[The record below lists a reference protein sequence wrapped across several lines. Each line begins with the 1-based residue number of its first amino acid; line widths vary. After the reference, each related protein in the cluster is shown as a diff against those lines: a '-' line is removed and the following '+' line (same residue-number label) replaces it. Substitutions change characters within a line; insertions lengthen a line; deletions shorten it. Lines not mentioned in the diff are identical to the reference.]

1 MSVPDDQRLLLDT
14 HVLFWLLTGAADL
27 SSTDIRFAI
36 ERASEREALFISAIS
51 AWEIAAMEGQG
62 IVRFSITPTEWLA
75 QATTTPGMQTLDV
88 DPSIAAEAA
97 LLPEPFP
104 GDFIDR
110 ALVATARRLN
120 CVLLTADPEL
130 LAYADLGYLRAAAV
144 S

>member
-1 MSVPDDQRLLLDT
+1 MSVLDDQRLLLDT
-14 HVLFWLLTGAADL
+14 HVLFWLLTGAAEL
-27 SSTDIRFAI
+27 SSADIRTAI

-62 IVRFSITPTEWLA
+62 VLRFSITPHEWLT
-75 QATTTPGMQTLDV
+75 QATTTPGIRTLDV

-97 LLPEPFP
+97 SLPNPFP

-120 CVLLTADPEL
+120 CVLLTADPGL
-130 LAYADLGYLRAAAV
+130 LAYADRGYLRATGIG
-144 S
+144 